1 MTVQSKMLSQLQKL
15 AANGKLPHALL
26 LHGSAN
32 ISEVDSLVI
41 EIASTL
47 MSLPSDK
54 QKRAASLFLDVGHP
68 DFLYITST
76 IGSATSKQ
84 KPLTLS
90 KFGSI
95 KIDQVKRILP
105 FLVPAAP
112 FEAKAR
118 IIYIKFADTLTI
130 SAQNQILKVL
140 EEPPKDTY
148 FILYSPKKRS
158 VLQTILSRTIHIYL
172 PSQSGE
178 ESSIPGLS
186 SSRLAQTVLSQLTN
200 SQVDNMNSRIEELS
214 ALIAPH
220 SSLLTPHHLITTSLH
235 KILSSTPTP
244 STIEKGEVSQFS
256 NQLLKLIL
264 LMFAQKIA
272 FRYNR
277 ASLGIIDLL
286 QQPQL
291 ISNNAMIFTA
301 ASLIG
306 RELKGRR

>member
-1 MTVQSKMLSQLQKL
+1 V
-15 AANGKLPHALL
+15 
-26 LHGSAN
+26 
-32 ISEVDSLVI
+32 
-41 EIASTL
+41 
-47 MSLPSDK
+47 K
-54 QKRAASLFLDVGHP
+54 Q
-68 DFLYITST
+68 
-76 IGSATSKQ
+76 
-84 KPLTLS
+84 
-90 KFGSI
+90 
-95 KIDQVKRILP
+95 ILP

-118 IIYIKFADTLTI
+118 VIYIKFADTLTV

-140 EEPPKDTY
+140 EEPPQDTY

-172 PSQSGE
+172 PSENSE
-178 ESSIPGLS
+178 NSSVPGLS
-186 SSRLAQTVLSQLTN
+186 SSRLGQTILGQFSSDQIADIDSRVTGLQEMVFHATTPLSVLHTVTS
-200 SQVDNMNSRIEELS
+200 
-214 ALIAPH
+214 
-220 SSLLTPHHLITTSLH
+220 SLH
-235 KILSSTPTP
+235 KITASISLP
-244 STIEKGEVSQFS
+244 STVEKGEISQFS

-272 FRYNR
+272 FRYNH

-306 RELKGRR
+306 KELKERR

>member
-1 MTVQSKMLSQLQKL
+1 MTVQSQMLSQLKKL
-15 AANGKLPHALL
+15 ATNGMLPHALL
-26 LHGSAN
+26 LHGSVD
-32 ISEVDSLVI
+32 ISEVDSLVVDV
-41 EIASTL
+41 ASKL
-47 MSLPSDK
+47 MSLPPDK
-54 QKRAASLFLDVGHP
+54 QKRAASLFLNSGHP

-84 KPLTLS
+84 KPQTLS

-95 KIDQVKRILP
+95 KIDQVKQISP

-112 FEAKAR
+112 FEAEAR
-118 IIYIKFADTLTI
+118 VIYIKFADTLTI

-158 VLQTILSRTIHIYL
+158 ILQTILSRTIHIHL
-172 PSQSGE
+172 PSQNSE
-178 ESSIPGLS
+178 EPSLFGLS
-186 SSRLAQTVLSQLTN
+186 SSRLAQTVLKQFS
-200 SQVDNMNSRIEELS
+200 SEEIESIGNKVSELS
-214 ALIAPH
+214 ETVASAK
-220 SSLLTPHHLITTSLH
+220 TPLSTLHIVTTFLH
-235 KILSSTPTP
+235 KILVSISLP
-244 STIEKGEVSQFS
+244 STVEKGEISQFS

-306 RELKGRR
+306 RELKERR